1 MKKFLSVVLC
11 LAMLASL
18 LFALPISAIT
28 NTEPYLL
35 NDFENGKI
43 SMNGGGSHHKVEIVS
58 GGAFG
63 SDYAAKVTADDRNYG
78 SGLYKYG
85 TTSVFSFDAHEGD
98 TLYGSMLVKV
108 TKAQAETSPA
118 QCSLILWSGQKIE
131 GSAYQ
136 FVTTTFDKT
145 NSDWQRVNFSY
156 RFKKDL
162 IDDAATTD
170 VNEGIKNMEF
180 RMNGPSKNN
189 EAADGTTS
197 CEYLIDDMELYLKK
211 NDGTI
216 KHASGFES
224 GDTVTVNTSGD
235 KYITEKVTTQAHTG
249 SQSTKITVANQPKMY
264 DHGANIINNGSHLN
278 IPMENGMTVNISAY
292 VKLAQPL
299 AETSTGK
306 IGFLTYISPYV
317 DFDGDGTAG
326 NNYKFFEVFIP
337 DVTNTTDWQRVSTS
351 FEWKYGETTLTSWAV
366 RFANENVL
374 PGCTTSEPG
383 TRIFYID
390 DMEIE
395 AKYGGVNGYVFDFE
409 SGSKNK
415 LNSNTGNYTTEIV
428 TTEKHSGDNSSLV
441 TVANKSG
448 MYAVGAYFR
457 NNTSH
462 LNIPVTDGDTVCIS
476 AYVKLAQALDSKSN
490 GKIGVLSYIAPY
502 VDFDGNGTADN
513 NYKFYVLQIPD
524 VTNTTDWQKVSATFS
539 WSYGETTLTG
549 WELRLDNGNYLPGG
563 SSSEPGERKFYIDDI
578 KIDIRNAQSKESS
591 PVITNARESGT
602 FKVGN
607 SVGVKYDF
615 DVPGSATDA
624 SIIKLMA
631 GNGTV
636 GDCVAKL
643 APGGTVTVT
652 EDMLGKSYYWEILPK
667 SSTGYIGEKVTLMS
681 SKPALSDIKIFN
693 FEDGDNLDIAG
704 ATVTDNGLL
713 GTKGLS
719 VTADSVEIPVIIDPD
734 FDYKIS
740 AKVKATSAPVAT
752 FAMSDG
758 AVAIENAMTVSE
770 LGDGWYNLTLDNYN
784 FNTVNSASYGATQI
798 ATVAE
803 IAFGTSASYMIDDV
817 ILMPATMTEIADTT
831 VTLPQNAQIFDT
843 VNATISKE
851 TNAYY
856 VFEVSADGVNWA
868 TVDSGI
874 TSETAIPFEMIPA
887 VADKKVRV
895 TVYTDGTSYQYKIS
909 NVLEE
914 NTQSVVATDIK
925 VTNASGGA
933 VEDVSDGVLVI
944 KASVYNPS
952 ETAQNVTLYTAVYTT
967 VPEKLA
973 LIIPTTVEAQQGLTP
988 VEYTMDLTDVSHYSE
1003 YTHFMKA
1010 FLWDAN
1016 CKPLADSVE
1025 VPAAELI
1032 DGAVYNMYIDPSIET
1047 VEGIVLANRHGESG
1061 AYTESANF
1069 RAFCKERNLAIF
1081 NFYDGSNG
1089 QLKWFHDE
1097 EFAMNVL
1104 NTKIAEF
1111 AIKLGHPE
1119 LNYAPLATLGHSN
1132 GCYAAAKIAQLNPE
1146 RTFAVLAFKAA
1157 YGNQFEYD
1165 EIIEAG
1171 VPVFAITG
1179 ETDWSWGYH
1188 DQIHSAERMVAK
1200 DGIVTY
1206 VQQPNAGH
1214 GNMASAESIMLAFL
1228 DEAYKAKVEN
1238 ATVSNGAVTM
1248 TDIDVESGY
1257 IGYGDYTEEVKS
1269 VWIAE
1274 NSRNEERTVYKF
1286 TNPQYMTYTEYKAA
1300 VEADPAFKA
1309 QAWLFNENFA
1319 QKWANFVNTGSIE

>member
-11 LAMLASL
+11 LTMLASM
-18 LFALPISAIT
+18 LFVLPASAVT
-28 NTEPYLL
+28 NEDPYYF
-35 NDFENGKI
+35 NDFENGKTSI
-43 SMNGGGSHHKVEIVS
+43 GSNSHHKVEIAQ

-63 SDYAAKVTADDRNYG
+63 SRYAAKVTADDRNYG
-78 SGLYKYG
+78 TGIYKYG

-131 GSAYQ
+131 NNAYQ

-145 NSDWQRVNFSY
+145 NSDWQKVNFSY

-162 IDDAATTD
+162 IDDPATTD
-170 VNEGIKNMEF
+170 VIEGIKNMEF

-189 EAADGTTS
+189 EAADGTTV

-211 NDGTI
+211 NDGSI
-216 KHASGFES
+216 KHKSGFES
-224 GDTVTVNTSGD
+224 GDIVKINTNGD
-235 KYITEKVTTQAHTG
+235 KYITETVTTQAYNG
-249 SQSTKITVANQPKMY
+249 LQSAKITVANQPKMY
-264 DHGANIINNGSHLN
+264 DHGASITSSGSHLN
-278 IPMENGMTVNISAY
+278 IPMQNGMTVNISAY

-299 AETSTGK
+299 DETSSGK

-317 DFDGDGTAG
+317 DLDNDGKG

-337 DVTNTTDWQRVSTS
+337 DVTNTTDWQRVSTT
-351 FEWKYGETTLTSWAV
+351 FDWKYGETTLTQWAV

-395 AKYGGVNGYVFDFE
+395 AKFAGINGYAFDFE
-409 SGSKNK
+409 SGSKYK
-415 LNSNTGNYTTEIV
+415 LNTNSGAYATEIV
-428 TTEKHSGDNSSLV
+428 STEKHSGESSSLV
-441 TVANKSG
+441 TVADKSG
-448 MYAVGAYFR
+448 MYSTGAYFR

-462 LNIPVTDGDTVCIS
+462 LNVPVKDGDTVCIS
-476 AYVKLAQALDSKSN
+476 AYVKLAQALDPASN
-490 GKIGVLSYIAPY
+490 GKIGVLSYISPY
-502 VDFDGNGTADN
+502 VDFDGDGTADN
-513 NYKFYVLQIPD
+513 NYKFYILQIPD
-524 VTNTTDWQKVSATFS
+524 VTNTTDWQKVTATFD
-539 WSYGETTLTG
+539 WKYGETTLTS
-549 WELRLDNGNYLPGG
+549 WELRLDNNNYLLGK
-563 SSSEPGERKFYIDDI
+563 SADKPGERKFYIDDI
-578 KIDIRNAQSKESS
+578 KIDIRNAESKESS
-591 PVITNARESGT
+591 PVITNARENGT

-615 DVPGSATDA
+615 DVPGAATDT
-624 SIIKLMA
+624 SIIKLMV

-636 GDCVAKL
+636 GGCVAKL

-667 SSTGYIGEKVTLMS
+667 SSTGYIGEKVILMS

-719 VTADSVEIPVIIDPD
+719 VTADSVDIPVIIDPD
-734 FDYKIS
+734 FGYKIS
-740 AKVKATSAPVAT
+740 AKVKATSTPVAT

-758 AVAIENAMTVSE
+758 AVAIEKAMTVSE

-798 ATVAE
+798 ATDAK
-803 IAFGTSASYMIDDV
+803 ITFGTSANYVIDDV
-817 ILMPATMTEIADTT
+817 ILMPAAMTELADTT
-831 VTLPQNAQIFDT
+831 VTLPQSAKIFDT
-843 VNATISKE
+843 VNAIISKE
-851 TNAYY
+851 TSVYY
-856 VFEVSADGVNWA
+856 VFEVSTDGVNWA
-868 TVDSGI
+868 TVNSGI
-874 TSETAIPFEMIPA
+874 TSENSIPFEMIPT

-895 TVYTDGTSYQYKIS
+895 TVYTDGTSYQYKTS

-914 NTQSVVATDIK
+914 NTQSVVATPIT
-925 VTNASGGA
+925 VTNAKGLE
-933 VEDVSDGVLVI
+933 VEDVSDGILTA
-944 KASVYNPS
+944 KAQVYNPS
-952 ETAQNVTLYTAVYTT
+952 ETAVDVTLYTAIYTT
-967 VPEKLA
+967 VPERMVM
-973 LIIPTTVEAQQGLTP
+973 IIPTVVTAQNGANP

-1003 YTHFMKA
+1003 YTHFMRT
-1010 FLWDAN
+1010 FLWDDN
-1016 CKPLADSVE
+1016 CKPLTAMVE
-1025 VPAAELI
+1025 TSAAELI
-1032 DGAVYNMYIDPSIET
+1032 DGAVYNMYIDPSIEK

-1061 AYTESANF
+1061 AYTESASF
-1069 RAFCKERNLAIF
+1069 RAFCKDRNLAIF

-1206 VQQPNAGH
+1206 VQQPGAGH

-1228 DEAYKAKVEN
+1228 DEAYKAKVQN
-1238 ATVSNGAVTM
+1238 ATVSNGTVTM

-1257 IGYGDYTEEVKS
+1257 IGYGDYTES
-1269 VWIAE
+1269 VESVYIAE
-1274 NSRNEERTVYKF
+1274 NKKNEDRTVYKY
-1286 TNPQYMTYTEYKAA
+1286 TNPQYMTYAEYKIKP
-1300 VEADPAFKA
+1300 ADFKA
-1309 QAWLFNENFA
+1309 QAWLFNEAFA
-1319 QKWANFVNTGSIE
+1319 QKWQNFVNTGSIN